1 MSRYAKRILAVVAV
15 VLAFVALTSIARRIS
30 TVQRL
35 EGEYATATAAYAR
48 IEATRAYLQTQ
59 VARAT
64 EGVDFDE
71 RVREQLGM
79 AREGDQVIAPVPVG
93 TPQPQVHQQSE
104 ARQSTPTPPPPPW
117 EVWWRLFFGP
127 LE

>member
-1 MSRYAKRILAVVAV
+1 MSRYAGRILAVIAV
-15 VLAFVALTSIARRIS
+15 VLAFVALTSIARRVA

-35 EGEYATATAAYAR
+35 EGEHATATAVYGR
-48 IEATRAYLQTQ
+48 VEATHAYLQTQ

-71 RVREQLGM
+71 QVREQLGM
-79 AREGDQVIAPVPVG
+79 AREGDQVIAPVPAG
-93 TPQPQVHQQSE
+93 PPKAHPSQRAEAQPPMP
-104 ARQSTPTPPPPPW
+104 TPTPPPW
-117 EVWWRLFFGP
+117 SVWWRLFFGP